1 MQKKALLIGGTGAL
15 GHYLTPALLKMGY
28 KVDVVSLESMIS
40 NNPNLRYIEAN
51 AKKIDVLKELLKN
64 EYNVI
69 VDFLIYRSPEEF
81 ANYYKL
87 YLENTDHYVFLS
99 SYRVYSGETPI
110 TELSPRL
117 LDVTTDQTLLN
128 SGDYCIYKAQQED
141 MLRSSGHKN
150 WTILRPAITYSY
162 RRYQLVTLEA
172 DVFVY
177 RMLRGKTVVV
187 PDVALGKFATMSWAG
202 DFGTAV
208 SRLILNPM
216 AMGQVYTVSTSE
228 NNTWEKIADIYKK
241 VGGLKLVVTDT
252 ENYLNI
258 LGASDIGKQLVKQQ
272 LVYDRYFDRIVD
284 NTKLLNA
291 TGMKQSDF
299 MPLSKGL
306 PMELAKATIE
316 NIKCNIEVNRRM
328 DEFLAKY

>member
-15 GHYLTPALLKMGY
+15 GHYLTPALLEMGY

-258 LGASDIGKQLVKQQ
+258 LGAGDIGKQLVKQQ

>member
-15 GHYLTPALLKMGY
+15 GHYLTPALLEMGY

>member
-1 MQKKALLIGGTGAL
+1 MQKKALLNGGTGAL
-15 GHYLTPALLKMGY
+15 GHYLTPALLEMGY